1 VGRRCSVRQPAL
13 DAFTLLAALAGRTEP
28 VLLGTACMGSFALRD
43 PRVFAYEWA
52 SLDVLSHGR
61 TRLSVCSGGGGGAWD
76 AETAA
81 MDIPPAERRRRMI
94 ENVHVLRHLWT
105 RDNEPFEGRFIRFSG
120 ITLEPKPVQAPCPI
134 WLTTNAA
141 RLSSGQSGTG
151 GSALALERVGRVADG
166 WMTHSVSPAE
176 FRRSW
181 AVILAAVTD
190 AGRAIA
196 GFDNVLCHHVNINE
210 DRDAALADGKQF
222 LDLYYAANYSR
233 ERLEAWLAYGSPR
246 DVVAQLQRY
255 AGSGCSRVTV
265 RLATMGD
272 AMAQLRRLTEEVLPC
287 EPVHTS
293 SGIRQWMMPQC
304 GGGTRR
310 VSQGESRD
318 ERSTHSLAR
327 PRGQTECRD
336 QSPAGRPVAG
346 GGGSAR
352 DVRRRDCIPQLHC
365 HA

>member
-1 VGRRCSVRQPAL
+1 MRFGI
-13 DAFTLLAALAGRTEP
+13 TLANRG
-28 VLLGTACMGSFALRD
+28 VLLGLTTVKQLLALAD
-43 PRVFAYEWA
+43 AVETSPLLDALWVGDALFVNPRSMP
-52 SLDVLSHGR
+52 SLCLLPWPAAPSPCFSAPPAWDRSHCAIHVCSPTNGPR
-61 TRLSVCSGGGGGAWD
+61 STCCRMAAPGLSVCSGGGGGAWD

-94 ENVHVLRHLWT
+94 ENVHVLRHLWA

-293 SGIRQWMMPQC
+293 SGIRQ
-304 GGGTRR
+304 
-310 VSQGESRD
+310 
-318 ERSTHSLAR
+318 
-327 PRGQTECRD
+327 
-336 QSPAGRPVAG
+336 
-346 GGGSAR
+346 
-352 DVRRRDCIPQLHC
+352 
-365 HA
+365 